1 MLYTAGVLAAIAYT
15 SQPAILFSRSAVAS
29 SRAPPALLEIAD
41 APSLAADDEFVP
53 PLEGVGAAELDLDD
67 APAADEPETPAH
79 DPDRPPISM
88 FDIDDAT
95 VTLLAAKGIDQMTP
109 VQAQSFDLLRSGR
122 DMLARSRT
130 GTGKTLA
137 FSLPL
142 VQRLAQLQ
150 REEGGRPAMG
160 RAPKMLVLAPTRE
173 LAKQVG
179 EVLEMLARPHGLHA
193 TTFTGGT
200 PYPPQ
205 QRALNRGIDILVGT
219 PGRII
224 DHLNG
229 GSLDLSSLHAAV
241 LDEADEMLNMGFKE
255 DVETILESSEGGGLR
270 QTVLFS
276 ATHPPWVKAVCR
288 KFQTDP
294 VVVDAVGKGQSE
306 AATTV
311 EHRAVLTPGSDIAR
325 CSTLAD
331 IISVYGSGH
340 ECRTI
345 VFTSTKRE
353 ADELCVSA
361 PLSALSPQPLHGDVS
376 QTQRDVT
383 LKRFREGHFNVLV
396 ATDVAARG
404 IDISG
409 VDLIVQYRMP
419 QDPDSYV
426 HRSGRTGRAGRSG
439 VSLLLY
445 NERENRDVNNLERR
459 AGVKFMRDGPPSTT
473 TVMAAAANL
482 VPRRLAVVQPKVRDY
497 FTHAAEE
504 ILAKEPEQALEQVAR
519 ALALVAGKVSL
530 TERSLL
536 TGEDGMTTL
545 VAETIDGTPLT
556 PNDAMAAVGQV
567 GKTETGDIAAD
578 HVGKIRSC
586 QDPNKARLQLPPS
599 LAPRP

>member
-1 MLYTAGVLAAIAYT
+1 
-15 SQPAILFSRSAVAS
+15 
-29 SRAPPALLEIAD
+29 
-41 APSLAADDEFVP
+41 
-53 PLEGVGAAELDLDD
+53 
-67 APAADEPETPAH
+67 
-79 DPDRPPISM
+79 
-88 FDIDDAT
+88 
-95 VTLLAAKGIDQMTP
+95 
-109 VQAQSFDLLRSGR
+109 
-122 DMLARSRT
+122 
-130 GTGKTLA
+130 
-137 FSLPL
+137 
-142 VQRLAQLQ
+142 
-150 REEGGRPAMG
+150 
-160 RAPKMLVLAPTRE
+160 
-173 LAKQVG
+173 
-179 EVLEMLARPHGLHA
+179 
-193 TTFTGGT
+193 
-200 PYPPQ
+200 
-205 QRALNRGIDILVGT
+205 
-219 PGRII
+219 
-224 DHLNG
+224 
-229 GSLDLSSLHAAV
+229 
-241 LDEADEMLNMGFKE
+241 MLNMGFKE
-255 DVETILESSEGGGLR
+255 DVERILEGSETEAGTR
-270 QTVLFS
+270 QTVMFS
-276 ATHPPWVKAVCR
+276 ATHPPWVRDVSR
-288 KFQTDP
+288 EYQRD
-294 VVVDAVGKGQSE
+294 VVTVDAVGRGNSE

-331 IISVYGSGH
+331 IISVYGAGPDS
-340 ECRTI
+340 RTI

-426 HRSGRTGRAGRSG
+426 HRSGRTGRAGKHG

-445 NERENRDVNNLERR
+445 SERENRDVRNLEQR
-459 AGVKFMRDGPPSTT
+459 ANVKFQRDGPPSTA

-497 FTHAAEE
+497 FTELASDLLASDDEE
-504 ILAKEPEQALEQVAR
+504 EKLEKVAR

-545 VAETIDGTPLT
+545 LLEATDQTALT
-556 PNDAMAAVGQV
+556 PGDAMSAVGAL
-567 GKTETGDIAAD
+567 GKTETGELAAD

-586 QDPNKARLQLPPS
+586 HDHDKVRARIMALCF
-599 LAPRP
+599 LAPCQTPCTHMHACSLLSFCRNKKHHGCRLPLSVPVAVIPAHTTYCRPIDRPGG